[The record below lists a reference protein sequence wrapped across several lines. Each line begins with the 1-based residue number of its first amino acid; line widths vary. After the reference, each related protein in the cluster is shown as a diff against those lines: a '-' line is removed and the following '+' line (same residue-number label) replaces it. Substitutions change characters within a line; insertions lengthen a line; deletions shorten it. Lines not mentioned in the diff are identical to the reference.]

1 MKATCWELDRSASGG
16 TGSTALC
23 LGPTPLLLPAGMISG
38 VMTVGLHLY
47 RGDSDVVWNAASC
60 EDIRM
65 DNGWSNEGPS
75 LEHTMSKVSSD
86 RNANARA
93 SARVAST

>member
-16 TGSTALC
+16 TGTAALC
-23 LGPTPLLLPAGMISG
+23 VGLTPLLLPAGMISG

-65 DNGWSNEGPS
+65 DNGRSKEGPS
-75 LEHTMSKVSSD
+75 LEHTTSKVSSD

-93 SARVAST
+93 SAREAT